1 MEIRQLRAFIAIA
14 ELGTFT
20 AGALRVHVTQAAIS
34 MQIRQLEN
42 ELGARLFIRAPRRV
56 MLTEAGEQ
64 LLQRARQILRD
75 HDAALDE
82 IAELAGAERGRLR
95 VGSASA
101 MVTTDVLPQLL
112 KEVRRKHSRAEV
124 TVASGTSEALVQQI
138 LSGEI
143 DIAFVSLPVEA
154 RGINTERLTQDQLV
168 AVASPRHRLA
178 KQKTISAYTLAGE
191 KLILGERGGNTRR
204 LIDLFF
210 AQAGVSLHVSMELSR
225 QAAIRRMVEADM
237 GVGIVPLQ
245 TVRDEVE
252 RGRLI
257 RWWIEG
263 AQINWEMGLAR
274 LAGGYESPISQ
285 TFIKL
290 SRDYFRGNPECRRQ
304 ENSNGV
310 GQEAREE
317 IVLIISSEYL
327 NQAFNILFIVKEM
340 RRHTNP
346 LRLLRDDHPL
356 LGQP

>member
-42 ELGARLFIRAPRRV
+42 ELGAKLFVRAPRRV

-64 LLQRARQILRD
+64 LLHRARQILRD

-95 VGSASA
+95 IGSASA
-101 MVTTDVLPQLL
+101 KVTTDVLPKLL
-112 KEVRRKHSRAEV
+112 KEVRRQHARAEI

-138 LSGEI
+138 LAGEL
-143 DIAFVSLPVEA
+143 DVAFVSLPVEA
-154 RGINTERLTQDQLV
+154 RAINTERLIQDQLV
-168 AVASPRHRLA
+168 AIASPRHPLA
-178 KQKTISAYTLAGE
+178 KQRTISAYTLAGE

-204 LIDLFF
+204 LIDQFF
-210 AQAGVSLHVSMELSR
+210 EQAGVALQISMELSR
-225 QAAIRRMVEADM
+225 QAAIRRMVEEDM

-245 TVRDEVE
+245 SVIEEVAK
-252 RGRLI
+252 GRLV

-263 AQINWEMGLAR
+263 AHINWEMGIAR
-274 LAGGYESPISQ
+274 LIGGYESPITQ

-290 SRDYFRGNPECRRQ
+290 SRKYF
-304 ENSNGV
+304 
-310 GQEAREE
+310 GQ
-317 IVLIISSEYL
+317 SSETKSSKKPKSR
-327 NQAFNILFIVKEM
+327 AKVSKTTRA
-340 RRHTNP
+340 RR
-346 LRLLRDDHPL
+346 
-356 LGQP
+356 

>member
-64 LLQRARQILRD
+64 LLQRARQIIRD

-112 KEVRRKHSRAEV
+112 KEVRQKHSRAEV

-143 DIAFVSLPVEA
+143 DIAFVSMPVEA
-154 RGINTERLTQDQLV
+154 RGINTERLTMDQLV

-245 TVRDEVE
+245 TVVEEVAK
-252 RGRLI
+252 GRLI

-274 LAGGYESPISQ
+274 LAGGYESPIAQ

-290 SRDYFRGNPECRRQ
+290 SRDYFAEVP
-304 ENSNGV
+304 
-310 GQEAREE
+310 
-317 IVLIISSEYL
+317 SSGTRKKTRS
-327 NQAFNILFIVKEM
+327 AAGKK
-340 RRHTNP
+340 RSTK
-346 LRLLRDDHPL
+346 
-356 LGQP
+356 